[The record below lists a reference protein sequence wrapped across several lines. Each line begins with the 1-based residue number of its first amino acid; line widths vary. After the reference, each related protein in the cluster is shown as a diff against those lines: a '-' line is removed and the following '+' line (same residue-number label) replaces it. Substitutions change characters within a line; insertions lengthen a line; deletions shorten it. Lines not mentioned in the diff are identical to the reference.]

1 VSEIINDFLTN
12 LSFIFQ
18 RLTWLSL
25 IDIFLVGLVF
35 FTILSLLRDTKAMV
49 LLRGALLLIALV
61 GILATLDVLPA
72 FSWLLG
78 ATLPALLL
86 AIPVIFAPEIR
97 RALERL
103 GRAGGILPTDKSKTN
118 TTDTIEAVVSAT
130 ARLSKRNHGALIVI
144 RRKDNLDEYLQSG
157 VSLDAKVTPE
167 ILLQI
172 FYPNTPLHD
181 GAVIIS
187 DSRINAASC
196 VLPLSSS
203 GVLTPSP
210 DRQFG
215 LRHRAALGISEVS
228 DAVAI
233 VVSEETGSISVV
245 HDGRMIRRLDTDRLD
260 NILRA
265 FFRPARVR
273 RNLQYYL
280 NRIFAGQRKDESKEN
295 KL

>member
-1 VSEIINDFLTN
+1 
-12 LSFIFQ
+12 
-18 RLTWLSL
+18 
-25 IDIFLVGLVF
+25 
-35 FTILSLLRDTKAMV
+35 MV

-103 GRAGGILPTDKSKTN
+103 GRAGGILPSDKSKTN

-187 DSRINAASC
+187 DSRITAASC

-280 NRIFAGQRKDESKEN
+280 NRIFASHKNDESKEN